1 MQDRTRV
8 TPVPST
14 VLHNAVE
21 TRRAYTR
28 LAARNTATAVVRGMR
43 HIQQWIAL
51 HVGPNRPAA
60 G

>member
-1 MQDRTRV
+1 MQDRAVV

-28 LAARNTATAVVRGMR
+28 LAARTAAKAVARRMHLLQER
-43 HIQQWIAL
+43 IAL
-51 HVGPNRPAA
+51 FIRPDRPAA